1 MACPSADF
9 LRAPPNTIEA
19 EGADIRGF
27 AVSEAG
33 SCSDLG
39 EGSAVSFGSSSSEV
53 SFAESD
59 ELNSDDDEL

>member
-9 LRAPPNTIEA
+9 LRAPPNTVGA

-27 AVSEAG
+27 VVSEAG
-33 SCSDLG
+33 TDSVLG
-39 EGSAVSFGSSSSEV
+39 EGSAVFFGSSSSEV